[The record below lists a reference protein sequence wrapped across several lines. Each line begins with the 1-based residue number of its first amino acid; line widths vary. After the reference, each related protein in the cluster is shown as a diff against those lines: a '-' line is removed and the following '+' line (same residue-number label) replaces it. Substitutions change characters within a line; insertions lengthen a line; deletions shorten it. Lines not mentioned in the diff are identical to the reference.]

1 MIKLFKNYN
10 KRYLQL
16 IGLHAAIGF
25 AIYLFRFLGLFYFLG
40 SIIFFVI
47 WTFQTKNKNNQAL
60 LAAAYM
66 TAGEVFFRMT
76 GGSIIPWEAG
86 KYSVICFILIGLFF
100 SGTSRK
106 SAPYW
111 LYLILL
117 IPGVIYAAE
126 TLNFDTNVR
135 KAVIFN
141 LSGPFCL
148 GISALYC
155 YDRRITRKQLHNVVW
170 CLLMPVIALSIYLLF
185 FTPDT
190 RDVLNGT
197 QSNFALSGGY
207 GPNQVST
214 ALGIGMFALVVQLFV
229 NSRNKLIFFINL
241 GLLMFLA
248 YRGIITFSRG
258 GVLTAALIS
267 IAFIVMYFQGVSG
280 RKRNAISFYLVI
292 IGGAI
297 AITWL
302 ISSVRTM
309 GLIDLRYANKD
320 AAGRIKEDLST
331 GREELITSELTFFVN
346 NPILGIGVGKT
357 KEYREEKLDILAA
370 SHNEISRLLSEHG
383 VFGLL
388 ALFILVLTPLFF
400 RIGNRNNYLFYSFYG
415 FWFLTINHSSMRVA
429 APAFIYALALLNVIN
444 EKKNTLSRQQI
455 SP

>member
-1 MIKLFKNYN
+1 
-10 KRYLQL
+10 
-16 IGLHAAIGF
+16 
-25 AIYLFRFLGLFYFLG
+25 
-40 SIIFFVI
+40 
-47 WTFQTKNKNNQAL
+47 
-60 LAAAYM
+60 
-66 TAGEVFFRMT
+66 
-76 GGSIIPWEAG
+76 
-86 KYSVICFILIGLFF
+86 
-100 SGTSRK
+100 
-106 SAPYW
+106 
-111 LYLILL
+111 
-117 IPGVIYAAE
+117 
-126 TLNFDTNVR
+126 
-135 KAVIFN
+135 
-141 LSGPFCL
+141 
-148 GISALYC
+148 
-155 YDRRITRKQLHNVVW
+155 
-170 CLLMPVIALSIYLLF
+170 
-185 FTPDT
+185 
-190 RDVLNGT
+190 
-197 QSNFALSGGY
+197 
-207 GPNQVST
+207 
-214 ALGIGMFALVVQLFV
+214 
-229 NSRNKLIFFINL
+229 
-241 GLLMFLA
+241 MFLA

-331 GREELITSELTFFVN
+331 GREELITSELTFFIN

-357 KEYREEKLDILAA
+357 KEYREEKVDVLAA

-388 ALFILVLTPLFF
+388 ALFILVLSPLFF

-415 FWFLTINHSSMRVA
+415 FWLLTINHSSMRVA